1 MGTPL
6 LLVSTTTHW
15 LGTARLPRGL
25 ANAGFDVA
33 LLTPRS
39 SLAEKS
45 RFLSRITHLPDN
57 ATPRQWMHAFAT
69 VVDATQ
75 PRIVV
80 PCDDTAFRLLSKL
93 ARVPPLDL
101 TPELRARLS
110 ALIIDSLGNPA
121 HYESSTDKTRLP
133 MLAKSM
139 GVHVPDFA
147 IVEARES
154 IEHVMQR
161 ANYPVVVKRGHG
173 FAGQGV
179 AICANRFD
187 ITRALETFADADAN
201 DALGGSDGRFLLQTF
216 VSGPVQYFHGV
227 AWRGRLVAGWALEK
241 LVANPSPM
249 GPPTVTR
256 YFSSP
261 QLRAIAEMLAQ
272 HMGLSGFFFAEF
284 IIDPESGTPLLL
296 EINRRVSPATHRGEA
311 RNVDLSAALFAGL
324 HEQPSRSRAALTE
337 GEEGITVHF
346 PQEWLRDPQSPHLT
360 RYPSDVPWDEPELLA
375 HIVGLRYDE

>member
-15 LGTARLPRGL
+15 FGTARLPKGL

-45 RFLSRITHLPDN
+45 RFLSRITHLPDH

-80 PCDDTAFRLLSKL
+80 PCDDTAFRLLSWI

-101 TPELRARLS
+101 TPEIRARLS
-110 ALIIDSLGNPA
+110 ALIIDSLGNA
-121 HYESSTDKTRLP
+121 SYYEGSTDKTKLP
-133 MLAKSM
+133 MLAREM
-139 GVHVPDFA
+139 GVNVPAFA
-147 IVEARES
+147 IVGTRES
-154 IEHVMQR
+154 AEHLMQR
-161 ANYPVVVKRGHG
+161 STFPVIVKRGHG

-179 AICANRFD
+179 AICANRSE
-187 ITRALETFADADAN
+187 ITRALEAFADADAN
-201 DALGGSDGRFLLQTF
+201 DPLGGSNGRFLLQTF
-216 VSGPVQYFHGV
+216 VAGSVQYFHAV
-227 AWRGRLVAGWALEK
+227 AWRGQLLAGWALEK

-256 YFSSP
+256 YFSSS
-261 QLRAIAEMLAQ
+261 QLRAIAGALARQ
-272 HMGLSGFFFAEF
+272 MGISGFFFAEF

-311 RNVDLSAALFAGL
+311 RNVDLSAALFAAL
-324 HEQPSRSRAALTE
+324 HQEPSRSRATLND

-346 PQEWLRDPQSPHLT
+346 PQEWLRDPLSPYLT

-375 HIVGLRYDE
+375 GLVGLHRDG